1 MFERLKEVG
10 KLVGIEIRM
19 VIRIGIFANFFYA

>member
-10 KLVGIEIRM
+10 KLVGVAIRM
-19 VIRIGIFANFFYA
+19 VIRIGIAAKFFYA